1 VLIREMLKLK
11 DKKAATDKISGFIKE
26 SVTEHG
32 RNGVIFGLSGGIDS
46 ALVAYLAV
54 SALGKG
60 KVLALFMPE
69 RDSSPLSRNHAYL
82 IANSLGIEIIE
93 INLTSVL
100 RKIGIYRL
108 EPQPLFFS
116 RSFQEKYVL
125 NKYLRFQDK
134 NETTFLKSQ
143 KGGEGK
149 MEIMKGN
156 AFLRIK
162 HRLRMIMW
170 YYHAELRNYLVLGC
184 CNKTEKLLGYFV
196 KYGDAGS
203 DVDPIA
209 DLYKTQVRE
218 LAENIAV
225 PKEIVEKR
233 PAPDLMPGMTDEFA
247 LQMPYEK
254 IDIIL
259 CGLEN
264 GLDEDEI
271 LKEASAT
278 KKDLEYI
285 KILMKLA
292 HQMNIVP
299 PCPKIND

>member
-1 VLIREMLKLK
+1 MLKLK
-11 DKKAATDKISGFIKE
+11 DKKAIADKISGFIKE
-26 SVTEHG
+26 SITELG
-32 RNGVIFGLSGGIDS
+32 RNGVVLGLSGGIDS

-54 SALGKG
+54 SALGKE

-69 RDSSPLSRNHAYL
+69 RDSSPLSRKHAYL
-82 IANSLGIEIIE
+82 VANSLGIEMIE

-108 EPQPLFFS
+108 EPQPLFFP

-149 MEIMKGN
+149 IEIMKGN

-184 CNKTEKLLGYFV
+184 CNKTEKLVGYFV
-196 KYGDAGS
+196 KYGDSGS
-203 DVDPIA
+203 DIDPIA

-218 LAENIAV
+218 LAEYISV
-225 PKEIVEKR
+225 PKEIIEKR
-233 PAPDLMPGMTDEFA
+233 PAPDLIPGMTDEFA
-247 LQMPYEK
+247 LQMSYEK

-264 GLDEDEI
+264 GLDEDKI
-271 LKEASAT
+271 IKEASVT

>member
-1 VLIREMLKLK
+1 MLELK
-11 DKKAATDKISGFIKE
+11 DKKAVTDKISGFIKE
-26 SVTEHG
+26 SVTKHG
-32 RNGVIFGLSGGIDS
+32 RNGVVLGLSGGIDS

-54 SALGKG
+54 NALGKE

-69 RDSSPLSRNHAYL
+69 RDSSPLSRKHAYL
-82 IANSLGIEIIE
+82 VANSLGIEMIE
-93 INLTSVL
+93 INLSSVL

-108 EPQPLFFS
+108 EPQPLFFP

-125 NKYLRFQDK
+125 NKYLHFQDK

-149 MEIMKGN
+149 IEIMKGN

-184 CNKTEKLLGYFV
+184 CNKTEKLVGYFV
-196 KYGDAGS
+196 KYGDSGS
-203 DVDPIA
+203 DIDPIA

-218 LAENIAV
+218 LAEYICV
-225 PKEIVEKR
+225 PKEIVEKK

-264 GLDEDEI
+264 ELDEDEI
-271 LKEASAT
+271 IKEASVT

-292 HQMNIVP
+292 HHMNIVP